1 MSDFSEL
8 KRLEIARIASNSAI
22 TSPESAIAQ
31 TCQTAVGVLVSDA
44 ATAGT
49 AVTETVVLVAPYPLK
64 VVSAKMAAPIAVT
77 ASDSTYATVTV
88 ATRSAGGSPT
98 TVAVMTTKTS
108 GSGGTGNMTAFVPYA
123 MTVTTLILAA
133 GDVLTLAIAK
143 ASTGVALTAATSY
156 FEVEL
161 VIEAV

>member
-1 MSDFSEL
+1 MGDFTEY

-22 TSPESAIAQ
+22 VSPETAVAQ
-31 TCQTAVGVLVSDA
+31 ACQTAVGVLVSDA

-49 AVTETVVLVAPYPLK
+49 AVTETVVLVAPYALK

-88 ATRSAGGSPT
+88 STRSGAGGAS

-108 GSGGTGNMTAFVPYA
+108 GSGGSGSLVAFVPVA
-123 MTVTTLILAA
+123 MTVTTTILAA
-133 GDVLTLAIAK
+133 GDVLTLSIAK

-156 FEVEL
+156 FAVEI